1 MCRIVRFIFYQV
13 LGIVEVKEMENGKM
27 EKEKM
32 EVTKEQIKEYV
43 SLWKYYDKSYFWSPA
58 HLAALR
64 RKAEEKNT
72 HHKEFSFDGHDYVM
86 DITMQQSAKHV
97 YVSRELTRD
106 GKTVTIRALTKYGV
120 E

>member
-1 MCRIVRFIFYQV
+1 MGSRDKERI
-13 LGIVEVKEMENGKM
+13 ENGGVKM

-32 EVTKEQIKEYV
+32 EVTKEKVKEYV
-43 SLWKYYDKSYFWSPA
+43 SLWKSYEGSYFWIPNIGSA
-58 HLAALR
+58 GR